1 MSDIQDFGDG
11 YGPRRQVT
19 VTLTQT
25 ADLWLP
31 VNQPLTPEALD
42 AEDWEHLNDLPTR
55 DRTITL
61 TETHPDT
68 PQDPETPPAPAQD
81 AQDDGIK
88 VKVAWSEEVHYE
100 AVVTI
105 DATDPDGNPWTDFTI
120 GNDHLSEALEDAI
133 VEVVGD
139 DCVTGVH
146 ERDVL
151 TITPITTT
159 AKDHA

>member
-1 MSDIQDFGDG
+1 MSDTQDFGDG

-42 AEDWEHLNDLPTR
+42 AEDWEHLNDLPER
-55 DRTITL
+55 DRTVTL
-61 TETHPDT
+61 TETHPAP
-68 PQDPETPPAPAQD
+68 PQTAETPTQD
-81 AQDDGIK
+81 TEDDGIK

-100 AVVTI
+100 AAVTI

-120 GNDHLSEALEDAI
+120 HNDTLAEALEEAI
-133 VEVVGD
+133 VEVVSD

-151 TITPITTT
+151 TITPITA